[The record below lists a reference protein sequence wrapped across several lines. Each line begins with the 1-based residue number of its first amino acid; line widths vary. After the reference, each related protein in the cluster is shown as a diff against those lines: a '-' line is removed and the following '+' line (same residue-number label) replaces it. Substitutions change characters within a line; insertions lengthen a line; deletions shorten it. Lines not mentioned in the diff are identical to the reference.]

1 MTPIDYNNPNDMWQ
15 HNGYDPYKGLSDK
28 ERMAAGCLQL
38 AAFVV
43 IILAGLL
50 LCALFSGC
58 TTTKYVTVP
67 EYHTD
72 TLRQVTVRYDSVMV
86 HDSIHVSEKGD
97 TVRIERWHTQY
108 RDRWRTDTIYQSK
121 HDSIPY
127 PVEVVK
133 EVPAKLTWWQQTR
146 LHLANIVLWLLALL
160 AVIYVG
166 KKHLGRLGQD

>member
-1 MTPIDYNNPNDMWQ
+1 MTPIDYNDPNEMWR
-15 HNGYDPYKGLSDK
+15 HNGYDPYKGMNDE
-28 ERMAAGCLQL
+28 ERIAAAILHIVYTCL
-38 AAFVV
+38 
-43 IILAGLL
+43 GLLVAVL

-72 TLRQVTVRYDSVMV
+72 TLRQVTVRHDSVMV
-86 HDSIHVSEKGD
+86 HDSIRVSEKGD
-97 TVRIERWHTQY
+97 TVLIEKWHTQY
-108 RDRWRTDTIYQSK
+108 RDRWRTDTVYQSK
-121 HDSIPY
+121 RDSIPY

-133 EVPAKLTWWQQTR
+133 EVQAKLTWWQQTR

-166 KKHLGRLGQD
+166 KKHLARLGQ

>member
-1 MTPIDYNNPNDMWQ
+1 MWQ
-15 HNGYDPYKGLSDK
+15 HNGYDPYKGMNDE
-28 ERMAAGCLQL
+28 ERIAAAILRIVYTCLAL
-38 AAFVV
+38 LVAV
-43 IILAGLL
+43 L

-72 TLRQVTVRYDSVMV
+72 TLRQVTVCHDSVMV

-108 RDRWRTDTIYQSK
+108 RDRWRTDTVYQSK
-121 HDSIPY
+121 TDSIPY

-133 EVPAKLTWWQQTR
+133 EVPAQLTWWQQTR

-166 KKHLGRLGQD
+166 KKHLARLGQ

>member
-1 MTPIDYNNPNDMWQ
+1 MTPIDYNNPNDPWQ
-15 HNGYDPYKGLSDK
+15 HNGYDPYKGLSDE
-28 ERMAAGCLQL
+28 ERIKAGCMQVVAFIVMLIVGL
-38 AAFVV
+38 A
-43 IILAGLL
+43 
-50 LCALFSGC
+50 LCALFGSC
-58 TTTKYVTVP
+58 TTTKYVPVP

-72 TLRQVTVRYDSVMV
+72 TLRQVTVRHDSVMV

-108 RDRWRTDTIYQSK
+108 RDRWRTDTVYQSK

-166 KKHLGRLGQD
+166 KKHLARLGQ